1 MSDLRESL
9 NTAFAEAETTSASEV
24 DTSAPAAPVEARE
37 TPSDAPAAA
46 PQSDTPEK
54 VDAEPVDPDKPKPIT
69 EVAGDVTDV
78 KDKTAPTPSSD
89 PRIDR
94 APNSWK
100 GDAKGLWQSLPLRAR
115 QEVIRRERDT
125 SNAIR
130 EASESRQRV
139 EQITAVFEPHMQRIQ
154 SMHGGNALQAV
165 SGLLNVERTLA
176 GGTSMEKA
184 QLVAHMI
191 KHFGVDIPSLDSM
204 LSGGEVPQEKQ
215 QFSQLEQILNQ
226 RLAPVMTFLERQ
238 QMAERQRSE
247 QVQQQ
252 AVQTIESMVDNP
264 QYPYF
269 DVVREEMADLI
280 EFNARKGIDLSLQD
294 AYAKAVRMNDNTFQS
309 SSVRESTHSA
319 TGAALAAHQ
328 QAQRAKGAA
337 VSVSGAP
344 SGVGGS
350 VGNPND
356 LRGTILEAFGAT
368 GGRT

>member
-1 MSDLRESL
+1 M
-9 NTAFAEAETTSASEV
+9 
-24 DTSAPAAPVEARE
+24 
-37 TPSDAPAAA
+37 
-46 PQSDTPEK
+46 
-54 VDAEPVDPDKPKPIT
+54 
-69 EVAGDVTDV
+69 
-78 KDKTAPTPSSD
+78 
-89 PRIDR
+89 
-94 APNSWK
+94 
-100 GDAKGLWQSLPLRAR
+100 
-115 QEVIRRERDT
+115 IRRERDT
-125 SNAIR
+125 NNAIR

-165 SGLLNVERTLA
+165 GNLLGVERTLA

-184 QLVAHMI
+184 QLVANMI
-191 KHFGVDIPSLDSM
+191 KHFNVDIQSLDSM
-204 LSGGEVPQEKQ
+204 LSGGNVPQEKQ
-215 QFSQLEQILNQ
+215 QFSQLEDILNK
-226 RLAPVMTFLERQ
+226 RLAPVMSFLEQQ
-238 QMAERQRSE
+238 QMADRQRSQ

-252 AVQTIESMVDNP
+252 ALQTVESMTDNP

-280 EFNARKGIDLSLQD
+280 EFNARKGIDLSLPD
-294 AYAKAVRMNDNTFQS
+294 AYAKAVRMNDSTFQS

-319 TGAALAAHQ
+319 TEAALAAHQ

-344 SGVGGS
+344 SGVGSG

-356 LRGTILEAFGAT
+356 LRGTILEAFGAV